1 MKRALITGSS
11 GFIGQKLVSAIDKEK
26 YSIHVISRNREPGL
40 ETTICDFQFNLIP
53 DDVMNG
59 TDIVFHLAGVAH
71 DSIMHYEEYFEINV
85 KASSRLAELAAIS
98 GVKRFIYISSV
109 KSGGVGDNGLCITEL
124 EQVEPEGAYGRT
136 KLKAELALLEIGH
149 RTGMHV
155 TIIRP
160 SLVYGPNAKGNL
172 RQMMSGISNGWFPP
186 LPKIN
191 NKRSMVHIDDV
202 VRAILFVATS
212 DKTKGEIFNV
222 TDGEPHSS
230 REIYEVM
237 CTILGKSIPR
247 WSLPKFLFKFLG
259 FFSPTLKQKLVKLF
273 GDECYSSDKLQSIGF
288 KTKRTLK
295 EMNETFF

>member
-136 KLKAELALLEIGH
+136 KLKAELTLLEIGH

-237 CTILGKSIPR
+237 CTILGKPIPR
-247 WSLPKFLFKFLG
+247 WSLPKFLFELPG
-259 FFSPTLKQKLVKLF
+259 YFSPNLKYKLGKLF